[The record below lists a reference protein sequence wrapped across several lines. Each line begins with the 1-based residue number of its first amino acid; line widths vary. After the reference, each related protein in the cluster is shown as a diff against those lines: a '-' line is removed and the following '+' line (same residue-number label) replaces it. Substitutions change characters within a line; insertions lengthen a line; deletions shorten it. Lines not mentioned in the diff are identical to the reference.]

1 MNMSDNNTPVEEPI
15 IRVAAVD
22 TAVDTPMRYI
32 DVLLCIN
39 PAERFSEI
47 DTVVRVIEHSLILYV
62 ALNEAYEFIGEL
74 VRTGEIP
81 SNAKA
86 MHEQIDNALDL
97 GPY

>member
-1 MNMSDNNTPVEEPI
+1 
-15 IRVAAVD
+15 
-22 TAVDTPMRYI
+22 
-32 DVLLCIN
+32 
-39 PAERFSEI
+39 
-47 DTVVRVIEHSLILYV
+47 LILYV